1 MVHKVK
7 PEDNQEQLADRDLEA
22 ETDIR
27 LILHLVDLV
36 HLVKEIQA
44 DLADRANHREVAA
57 DMEEQVEHLADIL
70 NMDQGQVIQQTWL
83 VLLQH
88 L

>member
-1 MVHKVK
+1 VVDKVK
-7 PEDNQEQLADRDLEA
+7 LEDKQEHLADRDQVA
-22 ETDIR
+22 EMDI
-27 LILHLVDLV
+27 LIILHLAVVLYVD
-36 HLVKEIQA
+36 KEILA

-57 DMEEQVEHLADIL
+57 DMEAQVEHLADIL
-70 NMDQGQVIQQTWL
+70 NMDQDLVIQQTWL

>member
-1 MVHKVK
+1 VVHKVK

-57 DMEEQVEHLADIL
+57 DMEAQVEHLADIL
-70 NMDQGQVIQQTWL
+70 NMDQDLVIHQTLL
-83 VLLQH
+83 VPLQH